1 MKFLHIGD
9 LHIGKTLNG
18 RSLLEDQRYI
28 LNEII
33 ELMITN
39 DCSNIILAGD
49 VYDRS
54 VPSSDA
60 VEVFNDFLDAL
71 IIKHHFKV
79 FMISGNHDSSER
91 LGFTSSILK
100 YSGLYI
106 ETHLQDYINHVDT
119 GDVCVYMLPYFNPA
133 ATSYES
139 APEAI
144 KELIKN
150 SKLDKTK
157 VNILIYHGSVS
168 GSTELIRCDSET
180 SINIGGMDSISS
192 NLFKDFDYVA
202 LGHIH
207 TPQKVGSNKIRYS
220 GSILMYSESEIS
232 TPKSCVLIDVKA
244 KDDISINLLSLTP
257 LHNMIKIEDSFDNI
271 LKDTYPS
278 TPDYVYFELTDRSLV
293 LDAMARLKIKFP
305 NAIAM
310 RYKELEKENKINN
323 KVEGFNK
330 LSIDEQ
336 FKEFYHEI
344 TGDEISESKLNIM
357 KDIIKEV
364 THETN

>member
-1 MKFLHIGD
+1 
-9 LHIGKTLNG
+9 
-18 RSLLEDQRYI
+18 
-28 LNEII
+28 
-33 ELMITN
+33 
-39 DCSNIILAGD
+39 
-49 VYDRS
+49 
-54 VPSSDA
+54 
-60 VEVFNDFLDAL
+60 
-71 IIKHHFKV
+71 
-79 FMISGNHDSSER
+79 
-91 LGFTSSILK
+91 
-100 YSGLYI
+100 
-106 ETHLQDYINHVDT
+106 
-119 GDVCVYMLPYFNPA
+119 MLPYFNPA

-139 APEAI
+139 APVAI

-207 TPQKVGSNKIRYS
+207 TPQKVGSNNIRYS

-244 KDDISINLLSLTP
+244 KDDISITLLPLTP

-271 LKDTYPS
+271 LSDKYPS

-305 NAIAM
+305 NATAM